1 MSKAVV
7 KKVVPFLKDGKQLPD
22 ERGNYTFTV
31 TFDNN
36 DCGYYSTRSAEAE
49 PFVVDQEAEY
59 EIEKK
64 VGKSGKDYFKIT
76 RPNQNK
82 GYGGGGYGSKA
93 AYVPKP
99 PEQIKQET
107 RLNARS
113 MLMRYAVD
121 LWMADKI
128 KNTEIKETYDML
140 TNIYDDSI
148 TDITL
153 G

>member
-1 MSKAVV
+1 MKKAVV
-7 KKVVPFLKDGKQLPD
+7 KSVKPFKNNDGQQVTD
-22 ERGNYTFTV
+22 NYGNFTFTV
-31 TFDNN
+31 AFDNN
-36 DCGYYSTRSAEAE
+36 DCGYYSTKDKDGA
-49 PFVVDQEAEY
+49 PFVVEQEAEY
-59 EIEKK
+59 EVEEREGKK
-64 VGKSGKDYFKIT
+64 GKYFKIK
-76 RPNQNK
+76 RPQQ
-82 GYGGGGYGSKA
+82 GSGGWSGGGGKA

-121 LWMADKI
+121 LWIADRI
-128 KNTEIKETYDML
+128 KAHEIRETYEQL
-140 TNIYDDSI
+140 TSIYDDSI